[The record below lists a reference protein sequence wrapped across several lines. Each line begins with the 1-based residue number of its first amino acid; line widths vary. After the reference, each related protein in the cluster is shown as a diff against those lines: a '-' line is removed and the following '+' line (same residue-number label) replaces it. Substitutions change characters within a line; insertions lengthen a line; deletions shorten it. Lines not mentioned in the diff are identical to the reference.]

1 MLHLCGYEGCYE
13 RFQTIKRLR
22 EHRRRQGHVA
32 APRRAS
38 GRVRGSLKRYVPL
51 AAMNKKG
58 KWEEKDLRQRGEDSH
73 VDFVSKPWR
82 TGGPRGAGTPR
93 PKEEEHSNAG
103 AGVGARATAAAG
115 KRLLGAALGAATE
128 AGWRRS
134 CGLGCAGRAQGA
146 LWSGD
151 SPQTTPKTCS
161 VPPNCPPVVSRD
173 LFGFG
178 HRHCPNPTQRLI
190 QRAGLAALMR
200 AGGVRERPWGIFRG
214 R

>member
-115 KRLLGAALGAATE
+115 KRLLGAALGAALSGE
-128 AGWRRS
+128 ALPGNTRKRTPSRS
-134 CGLGCAGRAQGA
+134 SSSSSLTPEMTAAKMPRTDPISLGLGSPFPAPPSPPRRPA
-146 LWSGD
+146 LHQ
-151 SPQTTPKTCS
+151 PAPHQP
-161 VPPNCPPVVSRD
+161 
-173 LFGFG
+173 
-178 HRHCPNPTQRLI
+178 
-190 QRAGLAALMR
+190 A
-200 AGGVRERPWGIFRG
+200 
-214 R
+214 